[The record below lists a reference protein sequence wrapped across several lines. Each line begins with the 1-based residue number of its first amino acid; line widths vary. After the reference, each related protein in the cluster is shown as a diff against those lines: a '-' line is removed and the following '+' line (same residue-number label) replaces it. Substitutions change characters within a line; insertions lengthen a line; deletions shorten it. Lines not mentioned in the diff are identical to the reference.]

1 MIILDKFAL
10 EAIST
15 ALRITGAEF
24 NEIPSYMDAAE
35 ANWPEVEQSKR
46 IIEVSRQSALPV
58 QDMYDLEVMRIA
70 RLIIKSIT
78 NE

>member
-10 EAIST
+10 EAVST

-24 NEIPSYMDAAE
+24 NEIPAYMDAAE
-35 ANWPEVEQSKR
+35 ANWSEVEQSKR
-46 IIEVSRQSALPV
+46 IIETSMQGALPM
-58 QDMYDLEVMRIA
+58 QDMYDLEVIRIA
-70 RLIIKSIT
+70 RLIIKSIA